1 MVVGENCIILNIATK
16 MGSLW
21 FFFFFSNA
29 MWADFLFFQ
38 MLCFCFF
45 LFVLPLHLL
54 EFGGTKHD
62 LHILK

>member
-21 FFFFFSNA
+21 FFFF
-29 MWADFLFFQ
+29 Q
-38 MLCFCFF
+38 MLCGLIFCFFRCYVFVFF